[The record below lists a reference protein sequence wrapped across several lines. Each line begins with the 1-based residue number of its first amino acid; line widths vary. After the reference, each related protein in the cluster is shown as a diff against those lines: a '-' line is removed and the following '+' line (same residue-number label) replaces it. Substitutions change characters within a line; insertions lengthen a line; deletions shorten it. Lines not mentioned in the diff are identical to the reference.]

1 METIL
6 KKLFNV
12 LHQVIDIIH
21 FLMIILA
28 IYPCHYSRPIDYL
41 CQALITGICQK

>member
-1 METIL
+1 MNTNH

-12 LHQVIDIIH
+12 LDQVIGFIH

-28 IYPCHYSRPIDYL
+28 IYPCRYSIPIDYL